1 MLNKDI
7 LEIHKQLQEDCPDF
21 YALQG
26 LSPNLATQIAYWIK
40 EDRIH
45 TIRRTIKNIKR
56 VYKRR
61 ENLNKIR
68 GK

>member
-7 LEIHKQLQEDCPDF
+7 LEIKKQLQEDCPDF
-21 YALQG
+21 YGLEN
-26 LSPNLATQIAYWIK
+26 LSPSLATQIAYWIK

-45 TIRRTIKNIKR
+45 TMKRTIKNIKR

-61 ENLNKIR
+61 ESLNKIR